1 MSNYSN
7 DTLLI
12 MHKCMKYEMVN
23 NVLSVNRQLMSNYS
37 SDTLLIMH
45 KCMKYEMGK

>member
-1 MSNYSN
+1 
-7 DTLLI
+7 
-12 MHKCMKYEMVN
+12 MKWVN

-37 SDTLLIMH
+37 SDTLIIMH